1 MSRKAILLL
10 LLIAGILGAG
20 WLYRSARP
28 QPASGVTSSPAPD
41 SAPPGQAASPGIPA
55 TPTAGGLQP
64 RNPDAFAKCLAEKKA
79 VMYGSYLCPHCD
91 DQRKLFGASFRYV
104 AYVECSVPGSRQVTF
119 PCMAEQIRYTPTW
132 IFQDGERRVGLQSLE
147 ALSQKT
153 GCPLL

>member
-1 MSRKAILLL
+1 MSRKAVLLL

-20 WLYRSARP
+20 WLYRGART
-28 QPASGVTSSPAPD
+28 QPASGVTSSPAPA
-41 SAPPGQAASPGIPA
+41 SAPPGQAASAGIPA
-55 TPTAGGLQP
+55 TPAAGGWRP
-64 RNPDAFAKCLAEKKA
+64 RDPDAFARCLAKKKA
-79 VMYGSYLCPHCD
+79 FMYGSYLCPHCE
-91 DQRKLFGASFRYV
+91 DQKKLFGSSFRYV

-132 IFQDGERRVGLQSLE
+132 IFQDGERRVGVQSLQ